1 VHYLTLVPIS
11 FPLNP
16 IIAPEKHEMSPSY
29 PTVAQA
35 IEDFLSEPEMDAA
48 VKERTHHTYRT
59 GLHAFMAFL
68 SESRLPPETTT
79 TDSLKVSVLRDFYR
93 WLLTQEPEHAP
104 GERFSALTIHTYVAA
119 VTAFLRY
126 LELRRG
132 DISLLTF
139 EVDRARARLGKL
151 EAHYPPLHLPEQM
164 PRVIVYYDN
173 LPLPEGNTPRI
184 QQQRLNL
191 LRNRAILHVLYSS
204 AGRISEI
211 ASLNRRDVEDGYR
224 EEAIIVGKGGASR
237 VIYFTPE
244 ARVALR
250 AYLRERGN
258 DGVSAL
264 FVNHRAS
271 SPTRRRR
278 LSVRGIW
285 KVVKEAGMAAGVPE
299 VTPHYFRHY
308 RGSKL
313 LEAGLTLP
321 EVQEVLGHR
330 SIQTTRRIYIHL
342 DKERL
347 KETVFSRSPS
357 PDELLRALEEKEQG
371 TKK

>member
-1 VHYLTLVPIS
+1 M
-11 FPLNP
+11 N
-16 IIAPEKHEMSPSY
+16 
-29 PTVAQA
+29 
-35 IEDFLSEPEMDAA
+35 EPEMDTAT
-48 VKERTHHTYRT
+48 KGCTHHTYRT
-59 GLHAFMAFL
+59 GLRAFVAFL
-68 SESRLPPETTT
+68 SENRLPPETTT

-93 WLLTQEPEHAP
+93 WLLAQEPEHAL
-104 GERFSALTIHTYVAA
+104 GERLSSLTIGTYLAA

-132 DISLLTF
+132 DDSFLTF
-139 EVDRARARLGKL
+139 ELDRARARLGKL
-151 EAHYPPLHLPEQM
+151 EIQYPPLNLPEQM
-164 PRVIVYYDN
+164 PRVLVYYDN
-173 LPLPEGNTPRI
+173 QPLPEGNTPLARLR
-184 QQQRLNL
+184 RLNL

-204 AGRISEI
+204 AGRVSEV

-224 EEAIIVGKGGASR
+224 EEAVIVGKGGTSR

-244 ARVALR
+244 ARAALR

-264 FVNHRAS
+264 FVNHRAA
-271 SPTRRRR
+271 SPARRRR
-278 LSVRGIW
+278 LSARGIW
-285 KVVKEAGMAAGVPE
+285 KVVKEAGMAVGVPE

-308 RGSKL
+308 RGSTL

-347 KETVFSRSPS
+347 KETVFARSPS

-371 TKK
+371 MQK